1 LYLARFLLYIKTIK
15 LLIFKLFFWSKEMRK
30 LAVLVLCSLCTSA
43 VLADANSAPATT
55 DGDKIGVTITSDFNS
70 KYVWRGQLLNDD
82 FVFQP
87 GATVTYKGF
96 SFNAWGNMGLTE
108 YNKGLGYDSGEFTEW
123 DFTLSYSGKFSPEG
137 KLGYNIG
144 MIHYQ
149 FPSSYLDTT
158 ELFWGLTYDT
168 FLNPTVTV
176 YHDIDE
182 AGGGIYANFAVSHTV
197 EKVIKVTEKISA
209 DLVLGASLGWGNTE
223 YNEWYW
229 GTQSADSRLND
240 LVFKAALPFALPGDW
255 SVTPSI
261 SFVTLADGNIRDS
274 DMYSKSSD
282 YFIAGVSISKSF

>member
-1 LYLARFLLYIKTIK
+1 
-15 LLIFKLFFWSKEMRK
+15 MRK
-30 LAVLVLCSLCTSA
+30 LAVLVLVSLCTSA
-43 VLADANSAPATT
+43 VLAESD
-55 DGDKIGVTITSDFNS
+55 DKIGFTLTSDFNS

-87 GATVTYKGF
+87 GATVSYKGF
-96 SFNAWGNMGLTE
+96 SFNAWGNMGLTD

-123 DFTLSYSGKFSPEG
+123 DFTLSYSGKFNPDG

-144 MIHYQ
+144 VIHYQ

-168 FLNPTVTV
+168 FLSPTLTV

-182 AGGGIYANFAVSHTV
+182 AGGGIYANFAVSHTI

-209 DLVLGASLGWGNTE
+209 DLVLGASIGWGNTE

-229 GTQSADSRLND
+229 GAQSADSRLND

-261 SFVTLADGNIRDS
+261 SFITLADGNLRDA
-274 DMYSKSSD
+274 DTYSTASD
-282 YFIAGVSISKSF
+282 YFVAGVSISKSF